1 MQLGQGY
8 WGVQG
13 EGEWIRAQRK
23 NRSRVAPGVRESTLT
38 RLLGPRSQSCMGP
51 ELMPTDPL
59 FL

>member
-23 NRSRVAPGVRESTLT
+23 NRSRVAPGVERV
-38 RLLGPRSQSCMGP
+38 C
-51 ELMPTDPL
+51 TD
-59 FL
+59 